1 MKRVLTLVALVAMV
15 AWVSDAGVKAVKQL
29 RNDDGK
35 EVVSS
40 VSKGTVASAKKTG
53 ALTWVSVDSCNNAFG
68 QSAGDIKPLAYDPYI
83 DQIALIHRGRTTYA
97 AASGQLWY
105 NVSTDQGATW
115 RRVSELNAGVGNNGR
130 YPSAAIA
137 NGSHATVTDNV
148 KFIYAAPKLD
158 GPGAGFGGILYG
170 VDFPIGAGAPTAFKA
185 ITTDS
190 SYGSSTSIWADDATD
205 DIYWL
210 ATANDGMHFFSTVDY
225 VTINETVPTGWGT
238 ADFVTFGQYSGSSKA
253 RGGNPYVGVYA
264 SWTGDDQADW
274 NLGYSKSADKGA
286 TWGAWQR
293 PVNTWREYAPFNT
306 NMFLEGTAY
315 GRNVDML
322 VDKDGKVHFLAAAQ
336 DTLTKRYSVIEIYE
350 GASGWAGKTVANV
363 NPSTYLNYTDLPQ
376 TGWAIH
382 AAASPDGSVLSVVW
396 LNAATQAEGD
406 TMPDIWLASRKID
419 APEWSTP
426 VNLTQTPDLF
436 EISLHMAPVLK
447 ANGGDSYTAFL
458 SRSWQ
463 IGAVPPVVPAAT
475 PASEMFVASYTF
487 TAGAS
492 AVGDQPTVAAKF
504 SLAQNYPNPFN
515 PSTRVEYSIPT
526 GSLVTIKV
534 FDILGR
540 EVATLVNEQKA
551 AGSYT
556 ATFDASN
563 LANGTYIYKIQAGN
577 FTDTKKMTLL
587 K

>member
-1 MKRVLTLVALVAMV
+1 MPQ
-15 AWVSDAGVKAVKQL
+15 S
-29 RNDDGK
+29 
-35 EVVSS
+35 
-40 VSKGTVASAKKTG
+40 
-53 ALTWVSVDSCNNAFG
+53 NAR
-68 QSAGDIKPLAYDPYI
+68 P
-83 DQIALIHRGRTTYA
+83 
-97 AASGQLWY
+97 
-105 NVSTDQGATW
+105 
-115 RRVSELNAGVGNNGR
+115 
-130 YPSAAIA
+130 
-137 NGSHATVTDNV
+137 
-148 KFIYAAPKLD
+148 
-158 GPGAGFGGILYG
+158 

-238 ADFVTFGQYSGSSKA
+238 ADFATFGQYSGSSKA

-264 SWTGDDQADW
+264 AWTGDDQADW

-336 DTLTKRYSVIEIYE
+336 DTLTKKYYVIEVYE
-350 GASGWAGKTVANV
+350 GASGWAGKIVADNL
-363 NPSTYLNYTDLPQ
+363 NPSAFLNFTDLPQ
-376 TGWAIH
+376 TGWAVH

-396 LNAATQAEGD
+396 LSSATTAVGD
-406 TMPDIWLASRKID
+406 TMNDIWFSSRSISGD
-419 APEWSTP
+419 WAAPT
-426 VNLTQTPDLF
+426 NITQTPDLF
-436 EISLHMAPVLK
+436 EVALHAAPTLK
-447 ANGGDSYTAFL
+447 SNGGDSYTIFL
-458 SRSWQ
+458 GRSWQ
-463 IGAVPPVVPAAT
+463 IGLLPPAIPAAT
-475 PASEMFVASYTF
+475 PAAEFLASSYTF
-487 TAGAS
+487 TAGAG
-492 AVGDQPTVAAKF
+492 AVGDKPTVAATF